1 VLDRHGAA
9 AAVVSLFDSGAAGGD
24 GELMRVLARGSNQFY
39 VELLARHPR
48 RFGAFAVL
56 PLPDVDAALAELA
69 LALDVLGLD
78 GVMLLSNY
86 AGPYLGDPSFDPAC
100 SPSFVQVCG

>member
-1 VLDRHGAA
+1 
-9 AAVVSLFDSGAAGGD
+9 
-24 GELMRVLARGSNQFY
+24 
-39 VELLARHPR
+39 
-48 RFGAFAVL
+48 VL

-86 AGPYLGDPSFDPAC
+86 AGRYLGDPSFDPAC